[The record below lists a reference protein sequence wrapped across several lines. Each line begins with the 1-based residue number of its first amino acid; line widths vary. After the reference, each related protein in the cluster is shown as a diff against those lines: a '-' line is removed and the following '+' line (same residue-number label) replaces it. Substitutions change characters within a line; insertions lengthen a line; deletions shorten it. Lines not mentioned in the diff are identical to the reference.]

1 MKTEKKRTLKGSIL
15 FTVVSVMALMI
26 IFMTSTLALA
36 SAANKRAH
44 KSYASSQT
52 NYTARAAIDSI
63 LAAAGTDSAF
73 ADALDALGPGSGF
86 DVIVDI
92 NDPSLG
98 RVESARVDYA
108 GTKSVFDPATRKWVE
123 KNLIAITAEVT
134 LGGETSTITS
144 HILQDPVKSGADS
157 PGFLTMGDA
166 SVDTHTSSFGGTYL
180 GMGTNWMY
188 KSYIEADPA
197 GNIIS
202 TLNDKNYLTYKEFT
216 MQNDNTSEAPIV
228 IDGSLKLVNTLEVFY
243 QQKDKGVQI
252 WGNLDLG
259 NDKLRLKSTLLG
271 SNQSFQF
278 NEMPYLYVDGAI
290 IAKNSARLGSVYN
303 GNQLQHNRNNWM
315 PLNIFCGSLQLTGG
329 QSWIAADVYCYDTES
344 KDYVEYTSNGITGEK
359 VVAMGEPVA
368 GETKRVNISNNTTH
382 ITNDATKL
390 YNWAASISVGGNSY
404 TGVGGNFYS
413 KGNLVIGGNSN
424 SLGDGTP
431 HSGKVF
437 EGDVRV
443 EGDVTI
449 NSRTTINGSLAV
461 GGTLTINTPDL
472 EVGNGIYAD
481 TFAGT
486 HIEVN
491 GNAPLKNGYTKNDL
505 YFVMAKDITCTG
517 VGDQLET
524 VPYAWLKPEVY
535 DYEDVDGNRIGSA
548 QIEGTD
554 VHDFVGALI
563 PSEFIDEKLDI
574 TEDEAKELAAAKKFY
589 KEQYLD
595 PSGNEVAKNEAVLP
609 AGAYYRGHHGRN
621 IQIQSTTTFKN
632 LNDGKIFP
640 AYAEKDVILGLV
652 QVDDGNGGFLPQAQ
666 TQVMKTVYQVMNEW
680 DLEGMAIIRNPN
692 PATPENSYTGS
703 TTKLEI
709 NDHAKLS
716 GKWDAT
722 SYPYSENGHR
732 DIVIVPPENDAI
744 WVELNNF
751 QTDNGVRIVID
762 DTQSNGVVNFFVTG
776 QNNKMGS
783 GSCIVTKSFLDLINS
798 NSSFQVLSDPEDP
811 TLVVPGVDILKPPG
825 VNMYSEIGAS
835 FEGADGFYLTA
846 YVQAPYM
853 NFKCPTF
860 GLNSPGLDRIYY
872 DGIKLSTCENRDNIS
887 RLGVVGCMDVRTGAY
902 QNNWILLYVNPN
914 SGGNTFPDANNEHT
928 YASVDYFGY

>member
-44 KSYASSQT
+44 KSYSSSQT
-52 NYTARAAIDSI
+52 TYTARAAIDSI
-63 LAAAGTDSAF
+63 LAAAGTNSAF

-92 NDPSLG
+92 NDSSLG
-98 RVESARVDYA
+98 TIESARVDYA
-108 GTKSVFDPATRKWVE
+108 GTKSVFDPNTRKWVE

-134 LGGETSTITS
+134 LGGETTTITS
-144 HILQDPVKSGADS
+144 HILQDPVQSGADS

-243 QQKDKGVQI
+243 QQKNKGVQI

-259 NDKLRLKSTLLG
+259 NDKLRLKSTLVD
-271 SNQSFQF
+271 STQSFQF

-290 IAKNSARLGSVYN
+290 LANNSARLGSVYN
-303 GNQLQHNRNNWM
+303 GNQFNGVKTTWM

-329 QSWIAADVYCYDTES
+329 QSWIAADVYCYDTEN
-344 KDYVEYTSNGITGEK
+344 KDYVEYTSNGISGER

-404 TGVGGNFYS
+404 TGVGGSFFS
-413 KGNLVIGGNSN
+413 KGNLIIGGNSN
-424 SLGDGTP
+424 ILNDGTTDG
-431 HSGKVF
+431 GKVF

-449 NSRTTINGSLAV
+449 NSKTIIKGSLAV
-461 GGTLTINTPDL
+461 GGTLTINTGDL
-472 EVGNGIYAD
+472 SVSNGIYAD
-481 TFAGT
+481 TFAGSNV
-486 HIEVN
+486 EVS
-491 GNAPLKNGYTKNDL
+491 GNAPLKSGYTKNDL

-517 VGDQLET
+517 VGDQIET

-535 DYEDVDGNRIGSA
+535 DYEDVDGNKIGSA

-554 VHDFVGALI
+554 VHDFIGTLI
-563 PSEFIDEKLDI
+563 PSEFIEEKLDI
-574 TEDEAKELAAAKKFY
+574 TEEEAKNLAAAKKFY

-595 PSGNEVAKNEAVLP
+595 PEGNEVEKNEAVLP
-609 AGAYYRGHHGRN
+609 AGAYYKGNGGTT

-632 LNDGKIFP
+632 LHDGKIFP
-640 AYAEKDVILGLV
+640 SYAEKDIILGLA
-652 QVDDGNGGFLPQAQ
+652 QVDDGNGGYIDQAQ
-666 TQVMKTVYQVMNEW
+666 TQVMKTVYQVMSEW
-680 DLEGMAIIRNPN
+680 DLEGMAITNNPS
-692 PATPENSYTGS
+692 PAAPENSYTGS
-703 TTKLEI
+703 TEKLEI
-709 NDHAKLS
+709 TTHAKLS
-716 GKWDAT
+716 GKWDAS
-722 SYPYSENGHR
+722 SYTYSENGYR
-732 DIVIVPPENDAI
+732 DIVIIPPENDVI

-751 QTDNGVRIVID
+751 QTDNNVRIVID
-762 DTQSNGVVNFFVTG
+762 DTQSSGGVNFFITG

-783 GSCIVTKSFLDLINS
+783 GSAIVTKSFLDLINS
-798 NSSFQVLSDPEDP
+798 NSEFQVLSDTDDP
-811 TLVVPGVDILKPPG
+811 TLKVPGVQVLKAPC
-825 VNMYSEIGAS
+825 VNMYSEINAS
-835 FEGADGFYLTA
+835 FEAADGFFITA

-860 GLNSPGLDRIYY
+860 GLGNPGLDRIYY
-872 DGIKLSTCENRDNIS
+872 DGIKLSTCENQANIS
-887 RLGVVGCMDVRTGAY
+887 RLGVVGCMDVRTGVY

-914 SGGNTFPDANNEHT
+914 SGGNVIIDANNEHT